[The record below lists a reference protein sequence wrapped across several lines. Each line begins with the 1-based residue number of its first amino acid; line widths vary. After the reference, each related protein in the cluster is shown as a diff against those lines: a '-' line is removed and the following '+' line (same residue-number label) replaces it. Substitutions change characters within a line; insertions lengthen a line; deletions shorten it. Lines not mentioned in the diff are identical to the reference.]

1 MILILLNNGNI
12 FRGNDGLVVPQ
23 GKVLAPKRY
32 LPKYLGM
39 NPHATCNSLSND
51 SAKPFEREQD
61 KVNAAKTVTTEE
73 SR

>member
-1 MILILLNNGNI
+1 MILILLTNI
-12 FRGNDGLVVPQ
+12 FRGDDGLVVLQ

-32 LPKYLGM
+32 LPTYLGT
-39 NPHATCNSLSND
+39 NPHATYNSLSND

-61 KVNAAKTVTTEE
+61 EVNAAKTVTTEE